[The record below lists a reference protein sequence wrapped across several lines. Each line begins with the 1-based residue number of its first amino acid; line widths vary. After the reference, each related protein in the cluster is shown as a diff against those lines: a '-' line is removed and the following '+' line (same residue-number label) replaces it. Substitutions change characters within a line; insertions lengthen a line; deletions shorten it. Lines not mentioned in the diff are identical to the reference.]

1 MPEMRHVRGHEI
13 VAAMAEDLSNP
24 VLHALVRELAEQ
36 GQGGVPGDDPSRL
49 TAYPI
54 KGTIDVVALAEA
66 VENALGGSASDEEG
80 KTPAELNA
88 ANDG

>member
-1 MPEMRHVRGHEI
+1 
-13 VAAMAEDLSNP
+13 MAEDFSETT
-24 VLHALVRELAEQ
+24 VIDALVHELGQQ
-36 GQGGVPGDDPSRL
+36 GQGGAPGNDPRRL

-66 VENALGGSASDEEG
+66 VENALRGVIPDDDG

>member
-1 MPEMRHVRGHEI
+1 MDE
-13 VAAMAEDLSNP
+13 AATHSP
-24 VLHALVRELAEQ
+24 VLDAIVRELGEQ
-36 GQGGVPGDDPSRL
+36 GQGGLASGGRL

-66 VENALGGSASDEEG
+66 VENALGSDVVVDDDG

>member
-1 MPEMRHVRGHEI
+1 MGDGISET
-13 VAAMAEDLSNP
+13 L
-24 VLHALVRELAEQ
+24 VLDALVRELSDQ
-36 GQGGVPGDDPSRL
+36 GQGGAPNGAPNRL

-66 VENALGGSASDEEG
+66 VENALRGVTSDDDG

>member
-1 MPEMRHVRGHEI
+1 MADGFSETI
-13 VAAMAEDLSNP
+13 VLD
-24 VLHALVRELAEQ
+24 ALVRELDQQ
-36 GQGGVPGDDPSRL
+36 GQGGLPGDDPNRL

-66 VENALGGSASDEEG
+66 VENALRGVTSDDDG
-80 KTPAELNA
+80 KTLAELNA

>member
-1 MPEMRHVRGHEI
+1 
-13 VAAMAEDLSNP
+13 MAETAAP
-24 VLHALVRELAEQ
+24 GAVLDALLKGLGAQ
-36 GQGGVPGDDPSRL
+36 GLGNGASADRRSL

-54 KGTIDVVALAEA
+54 RGTVNLVALAEA
-66 VENALGGSASDEEG
+66 VENALGGGSSDEEQA

>member
-1 MPEMRHVRGHEI
+1 MGDVE
-13 VAAMAEDLSNP
+13 LSP
-24 VLHALVRELAEQ
+24 VLDALITGLEAQ
-36 GQGGVPGDDPSRL
+36 GHGAPAAALGRL

-66 VENALGGSASDEEG
+66 VESALRGSAVDDDG

>member
-1 MPEMRHVRGHEI
+1 
-13 VAAMAEDLSNP
+13 MADEGDGV
-24 VLHALVRELAEQ
+24 VLAALVRELAAQ
-36 GQGGVPGDDPSRL
+36 GQGELPGSDPARL
-49 TAYPI
+49 VSYPI

-66 VENALGGSASDEEG
+66 VENALGGVTSDEDG

>member
-1 MPEMRHVRGHEI
+1 MVEGHDIE
-13 VAAMAEDLSNP
+13 
-24 VLHALVRELAEQ
+24 VLDALVRELDRQ
-36 GQGGVPGDDPSRL
+36 GQGGRPNGDPNRF

-66 VENALGGSASDEEG
+66 VESALRGVADDDEG
-80 KTPAELNA
+80 KEPAELNA

>member
-1 MPEMRHVRGHEI
+1 MDNGFSETT
-13 VAAMAEDLSNP
+13 
-24 VLHALVRELAEQ
+24 VLDALVRELDQQ
-36 GQGGVPGDDPSRL
+36 GQGGVPNGDPERL

-66 VENALGGSASDEEG
+66 VENALRGVTSDDDG

>member
-1 MPEMRHVRGHEI
+1 
-13 VAAMAEDLSNP
+13 MAEAASTDIVLDALLRGLS
-24 VLHALVRELAEQ
+24 AQ
-36 GQGGVPGDDPSRL
+36 GQGERSNPGRDRA
-49 TAYPI
+49 TAFPI

-66 VENALGGSASDEEG
+66 VGSALRGGTSDEEKA

>member
-1 MPEMRHVRGHEI
+1 
-13 VAAMAEDLSNP
+13 MAEASHSS
-24 VLHALVRELAEQ
+24 VLDALVRELREQ
-36 GQGGVPGDDPSRL
+36 GQGGLASGAKL

-66 VENALGGSASDEEG
+66 VENALGSDVAMDNDG

>member
-1 MPEMRHVRGHEI
+1 MAE
-13 VAAMAEDLSNP
+13 AMAQSL
-24 VLHALVRELAEQ
+24 VLDALVRELSEQ
-36 GQGGVPGDDPSRL
+36 GQGGTSAPSRNRL

-66 VENALGGSASDEEG
+66 VENALGGNTSDDEA

>member
-1 MPEMRHVRGHEI
+1 MVELVFETT
-13 VAAMAEDLSNP
+13 
-24 VLHALVRELAEQ
+24 VLDALVRELDQQ
-36 GQGGVPGDDPSRL
+36 GQGGVPNDDPERL

-66 VENALGGSASDEEG
+66 VENALRGVTSDDDG

>member
-1 MPEMRHVRGHEI
+1 
-13 VAAMAEDLSNP
+13 MAEADAKRQVLNALLHELS
-24 VLHALVRELAEQ
+24 EQ
-36 GQGGVPGDDPSRL
+36 GQGGYPSPDGRRL

-54 KGTIDVVALAEA
+54 KGTIDLVALAGA
-66 VENALGGSASDEEG
+66 IENALGADTSDEQEA

>member
-1 MPEMRHVRGHEI
+1 
-13 VAAMAEDLSNP
+13 MADETDDR
-24 VLHALVRELAEQ
+24 VLVALVKELREQ
-36 GQGGVPGDDPSRL
+36 GQGGAPENHPARL

-66 VENALGGSASDEEG
+66 VENALGGSTLDDDG

>member
-1 MPEMRHVRGHEI
+1 MVELISETVVLDALLHE
-13 VAAMAEDLSNP
+13 LG
-24 VLHALVRELAEQ
+24 EQ
-36 GQGGVPGDDPSRL
+36 GQGGAPRSVPNRL

-66 VENALGGSASDEEG
+66 VENALRGVTTDDDG

>member
-1 MPEMRHVRGHEI
+1 
-13 VAAMAEDLSNP
+13 MAELQDGV
-24 VLHALVRELAEQ
+24 VLDALVEELTHQ
-36 GQGGVPGDDPSRL
+36 GQAGVPSNDPERL

-66 VENALGGSASDEEG
+66 VESALRGSAQYDDG
-80 KTPAELNA
+80 KAPAELNA

>member
-1 MPEMRHVRGHEI
+1 MDDGEEGDV
-13 VAAMAEDLSNP
+13 
-24 VLHALVRELAEQ
+24 VLDAIVRELLEQ
-36 GQGGVPGDDPSRL
+36 GQGGVPSGAPNRL

-66 VENALGGSASDEEG
+66 VENALRGVTLDDEG

>member
-1 MPEMRHVRGHEI
+1 
-13 VAAMAEDLSNP
+13 MAEAVAGP
-24 VLHALVRELAEQ
+24 VLGAMLRELATQ
-36 GQGGVPGDDPSRL
+36 GQGGGPPDHPNRL

-66 VENALGGSASDEEG
+66 VENALGGSILEDDEA
-80 KTPAELNA
+80 KDPAELNA

>member
-1 MPEMRHVRGHEI
+1 MADEM
-13 VAAMAEDLSNP
+13 DQK
-24 VLHALVRELAEQ
+24 VLDALVRELGEQ
-36 GQGGVPGDDPSRL
+36 GQGGVPNDDPARL

-66 VENALGGSASDEEG
+66 VENALGGVTSDDDG
-80 KTPAELNA
+80 KTPADLNA

>member
-1 MPEMRHVRGHEI
+1 
-13 VAAMAEDLSNP
+13 MAEEFSESR
-24 VLHALVRELAEQ
+24 VLDALVRELGLQ
-36 GQGGVPGDDPSRL
+36 GQGGVPGEDPARL

-66 VENALGGSASDEEG
+66 VENALGGVTSDEDG

>member
-1 MPEMRHVRGHEI
+1 
-13 VAAMAEDLSNP
+13 MAEAISETV
-24 VLHALVRELAEQ
+24 VLDALVGELDRQ
-36 GQGGVPGDDPSRL
+36 GQGGMPVAHPERL
-49 TAYPI
+49 IAYPI

-66 VENALGGSASDEEG
+66 VENALRGVSSDDDG

>member
-1 MPEMRHVRGHEI
+1 MAKAVPATI
-13 VAAMAEDLSNP
+13 VLD
-24 VLHALVRELAEQ
+24 ALVRELAQQ
-36 GQGGVPGDDPSRL
+36 GQGGAPGNRPNRL
-49 TAYPI
+49 TDYPI

-66 VENALGGSASDEEG
+66 VENALRGVTSDDDG

>member
-1 MPEMRHVRGHEI
+1 MGDDEI
-13 VAAMAEDLSNP
+13 DSR
-24 VLHALVRELAEQ
+24 VLAALVRELAEQ
-36 GQGGVPGDDPSRL
+36 GQGGVPGNDPARL
-49 TAYPI
+49 TSYPI

-66 VENALGGSASDEEG
+66 VENALGGVTSDDDG

>member
-1 MPEMRHVRGHEI
+1 
-13 VAAMAEDLSNP
+13 MAEELHSP
-24 VLHALVRELAEQ
+24 VLDALVRELGEQ
-36 GQGGVPGDDPSRL
+36 GQGGLIGGGRL

-66 VENALGGSASDEEG
+66 VENALGSGGATDDDG

>member
-1 MPEMRHVRGHEI
+1 
-13 VAAMAEDLSNP
+13 MADGSSETL
-24 VLHALVRELAEQ
+24 VLEALLRELGEQ
-36 GQGGVPGDDPSRL
+36 GQGGVPNGAPNRL

-66 VENALGGSASDEEG
+66 VENALRGVASDDDG

>member
-1 MPEMRHVRGHEI
+1 MDDVNDS
-13 VAAMAEDLSNP
+13 VNDSV
-24 VLHALVRELAEQ
+24 VLTALVRELVRQ
-36 GQGGVPGDDPSRL
+36 GQGGMPGTDPARL
-49 TAYPI
+49 VSYPI

-66 VENALGGSASDEEG
+66 VENALGGVTSDDDG

>member
-1 MPEMRHVRGHEI
+1 
-13 VAAMAEDLSNP
+13 MAEDFAGT
-24 VLHALVRELAEQ
+24 VLDALVRELTEQ
-36 GQGGVPGDDPSRL
+36 GQGGLPETDPARL

-66 VENALGGSASDEEG
+66 VESALGGSALDDDG

>member
-1 MPEMRHVRGHEI
+1 MDDGSQEDVVLDALIHE
-13 VAAMAEDLSNP
+13 L
-24 VLHALVRELAEQ
+24 LEQ
-36 GQGGVPGDDPSRL
+36 GQGGAPNGAPNRL

-66 VENALGGSASDEEG
+66 VESALRGVTSDDDG

>member
-1 MPEMRHVRGHEI
+1 
-13 VAAMAEDLSNP
+13 MAEPISETL
-24 VLHALVRELAEQ
+24 VLDALVHELAEQ
-36 GQGGVPGDDPSRL
+36 GQGGAPRSVPNRL

-66 VENALGGSASDEEG
+66 VENALRGVTSDDDG